1 MATKMNAATAKRVKA
16 LKINAKNEEEAREKL
31 LEILVENGIE
41 GMEEEETDT
50 LLDIAE
56 SFVEDD
62 NSGDDEE
69 QTEEEENDELAEE
82 VEEEEEEEKPK
93 KPAKKASKKVEEPE
107 EEEDD
112 EEEAE
117 EEEEDEDEGDEF
129 AEMDRTALKAYIKDN
144 ELDITVKKSMTDD
157 DIRDLIR
164 AEVGE
169 EEEED
174 EKPAPKSK
182 ASTKTAE
189 KAAPKK
195 EDKKAPAKSEKK
207 AEKKETKPAA
217 GKRGTKLDPKNNE
230 DDRKAFAPLKKL
242 FPESEYAYAWV
253 ASAGVTIKHKG
264 KNSQR
269 SMVLIENCSKQADGS
284 IKCNLYLLTF
294 TKQTEIL
301 DKAGIDYEPCWSG
314 APLIK
319 GITLDEALEIITD
332 LMEHITATVQKIDK
346 KLGENRKKMEENLD
360 KKKPAKKSTKV
371 EEPEEEEDEDDE
383 EEEEAPKKKTSKAAP
398 AKKAAKKVVEE
409 DDEEEEDDEDDEEE
423 DEAPA
428 PKKKAAS
435 KSAPAKK
442 TTKKK

>member
-69 QTEEEENDELAEE
+69 QTEKEENDELAEE
-82 VEEEEEEEKPK
+82 VEEEEEEKPK

-107 EEEDD
+107 EEEEDD
-112 EEEAE
+112 EEETE

-157 DIRDLIR
+157 DIREAIR

-169 EEEED
+169 DEDED

-195 EDKKAPAKSEKK
+195 EDKK

-409 DDEEEEDDEDDEEE
+409 DDEEEEDDDEEE

>member
-16 LKINAKNEEEAREKL
+16 LKINAKTEEEAREKL

-41 GMEEEETDT
+41 GMEEEDTDT
-50 LLDIAE
+50 ILDIAE
-56 SFVEDD
+56 SFVED
-62 NSGDDEE
+62 NEAGDDSEE
-69 QTEEEENDELAEE
+69 QSEEEENDELAEE
-82 VEEEEEEEKPK
+82 VEEEEEEKPK
-93 KPAKKASKKVEEPE
+93 KAAKPAKKASKKVEEPE

-112 EEEAE
+112 EEEDETEA
-117 EEEEDEDEGDEF
+117 EDEDEGDEF
-129 AEMDRTALKAYIKDN
+129 DEMDRSALKAYIKEN

-157 DIRDLIR
+157 DIRGLIR

-174 EKPAPKSK
+174 EKPAPKAK
-182 ASTKTAE
+182 ASTKAAE
-189 KAAPKK
+189 KPAPKK
-195 EDKKAPAKSEKK
+195 EDKKAPAK
-207 AEKKETKPAA
+207 ADKKEAKPA

-230 DDRKAFAPLKKL
+230 ADREPFDALKEL
-242 FPESEYAYAWV
+242 FPEDEYAYAWV

-294 TKQTEIL
+294 TKQTEVL
-301 DKAGIDYEPCWSG
+301 DKAGIEYEPCWSG

-319 GITLDEALEIITD
+319 GITLDEAVEIIES
-332 LMEHITATVQKIDK
+332 LMEQITATVQKIDK
-346 KLGENRKKMEENLD
+346 KLGENRKKMEASLD
-360 KKKPAKKSTKV
+360 KKSGKKAAKKV

-383 EEEEAPKKKTSKAAP
+383 EEEEAPKKKASKAAP
-398 AKKAAKKVVEE
+398 AKKAAKKAVEE
-409 DDEEEEDDEDDEEE
+409 DEEEDDEEEE

-435 KSAPAKK
+435 KAPVKK

>member
-82 VEEEEEEEKPK
+82 VEEEEKPK

-112 EEEAE
+112 
-117 EEEEDEDEGDEF
+117 DEDEGDEF
-129 AEMDRTALKAYIKDN
+129 DDMDRTALKAYIKDN

-157 DIRDLIR
+157 DIREAIR

-174 EKPAPKSK
+174 EKPAPKAK

-189 KAAPKK
+189 KAPKK
-195 EDKKAPAKSEKK
+195 EEKKAAAPAKKET
-207 AEKKETKPAA
+207 KKEVKPAA

-242 FPESEYAYAWV
+242 FPESECAYAWV

-294 TKQTEIL
+294 TKQTEVL

-319 GITLDEALEIITD
+319 GITLDEAIEIITD

-383 EEEEAPKKKTSKAAP
+383 EEEEAPKKKTSKSAP

-409 DDEEEEDDEDDEEE
+409 DDEEEEDDDEEE

>member
-16 LKINAKNEEEAREKL
+16 LGINVKTEEEAREKL
-31 LEILVENGIE
+31 LAILDENGIE
-41 GMEEEETDT
+41 EMEGEDTDT

-56 SFVEDD
+56 TFVDD
-62 NSGDDEE
+62 KGGDDDDS

-82 VEEEEEEEKPK
+82 VEEEEEDEKPK

-107 EEEDD
+107 EEEEDED
-112 EEEAE
+112 EEETE
-117 EEEEDEDEGDEF
+117 EEEEDEDEGDQF
-129 AEMDRTALKAYIKDN
+129 DEMDRSALKAYIKEN
-144 ELDITVKKSMTDD
+144 ELDITVKKSMSDD
-157 DIRDLIR
+157 DIREAIR

-174 EKPAPKSK
+174 EKPAPKAK

-189 KAAPKK
+189 KPAPKK
-195 EDKKAPAKSEKK
+195 EEKKAPAKSDKK
-207 AEKKETKPAA
+207 ADKKEAKPA

-269 SMVLIENCSKQADGS
+269 SMVLIENCSKHADGS

-294 TKQTEIL
+294 TKQTDIL

-319 GITLDEALEIITD
+319 GITLDEAIEIITD
-332 LMEHITATVQKIDK
+332 LMEHIMATVQKIDK
-346 KLGENRKKMEENLD
+346 KLGENRKKMEESLD
-360 KKKPAKKSTKV
+360 KNKPAKKAAKV

-383 EEEEAPKKKTSKAAP
+383 EEEEAPKKKTSKVAP
-398 AKKAAKKVVEE
+398 KKAAKKVVEE
-409 DDEEEEDDEDDEEE
+409 DEEEEEDDEEE

-428 PKKKAAS
+428 PKKKATS
-435 KSAPAKK
+435 KVPAKK

>member
-1 MATKMNAATAKRVKA
+1 MTTKLNATAAKRVKA
-16 LKINAKNEEEAREKL
+16 LNINAKTEEEAREKL

-41 GMEEEETDT
+41 GMEDEELDT

-56 SFVEDD
+56 SFVEND

-69 QTEEEENDELAEE
+69 QTEEEENDELAQE
-82 VEEEEEEEKPK
+82 VEEE
-93 KPAKKASKKVEEPE
+93 
-107 EEEDD
+107 

-157 DIRDLIR
+157 DISDLIR

-174 EKPAPKSK
+174 EKPEPKAK
-182 ASTKTAE
+182 ASTKAPE
-189 KAAPKK
+189 KPASKK
-195 EDKKAPAKSEKK
+195 DDEKAPAKSDKK
-207 AEKKETKPAA
+207 ADKKEAKPAA
-217 GKRGTKLDPKNNE
+217 GKRGAKLDPKNNE
-230 DDRKAFAPLKKL
+230 DDREVFDALKEL
-242 FPESEYAYAWV
+242 FPEDEYVYAWV

-294 TKQTEIL
+294 TKQTEVL
-301 DKAGIDYEPCWSG
+301 DEAGIDYEKCWSG

-319 GITLDEALEIITD
+319 GITLDEAVEIITG
-332 LMEHITATVQKIDK
+332 LMEQITATVKKIDK
-346 KLGENRKKMEENLD
+346 KLGDNRKKMEENLD
-360 KKKPAKKSTKV
+360 KKSPKAKKATAKV
-371 EEPEEEEDEDDE
+371 EDDE
-383 EEEEAPKKKTSKAAP
+383 EEEE
-398 AKKAAKKVVEE
+398 EE
-409 DDEEEEDDEDDEEE
+409 
-423 DEAPA
+423 
-428 PKKKAAS
+428 
-435 KSAPAKK
+435 
-442 TTKKK
+442 

>member
-82 VEEEEEEEKPK
+82 VEEEEEEKPK

-107 EEEDD
+107 EEEEDD
-112 EEEAE
+112 EEETE

-157 DIRDLIR
+157 DIRELIR

-294 TKQTEIL
+294 TKQTEVL

-319 GITLDEALEIITD
+319 GITLDEAIEIITD

-383 EEEEAPKKKTSKAAP
+383 EEEEAPKKKASKAAP

-409 DDEEEEDDEDDEEE
+409 DDEEEEEDDEEE

-435 KSAPAKK
+435 KSAHAKK

>member
-1 MATKMNAATAKRVKA
+1 MATKMSAATAKRVKA

-107 EEEDD
+107 EEEEDD
-112 EEEAE
+112 EEAE

-169 EEEED
+169 EVQNIVRY
-174 EKPAPKSK
+174 KYS
-182 ASTKTAE
+182 
-189 KAAPKK
+189 
-195 EDKKAPAKSEKK
+195 
-207 AEKKETKPAA
+207 
-217 GKRGTKLDPKNNE
+217 
-230 DDRKAFAPLKKL
+230 
-242 FPESEYAYAWV
+242 AW
-253 ASAGVTIKHKG
+253 
-264 KNSQR
+264 
-269 SMVLIENCSKQADGS
+269 C
-284 IKCNLYLLTF
+284 
-294 TKQTEIL
+294 
-301 DKAGIDYEPCWSG
+301 
-314 APLIK
+314 
-319 GITLDEALEIITD
+319 
-332 LMEHITATVQKIDK
+332 
-346 KLGENRKKMEENLD
+346 
-360 KKKPAKKSTKV
+360 
-371 EEPEEEEDEDDE
+371 
-383 EEEEAPKKKTSKAAP
+383 
-398 AKKAAKKVVEE
+398 
-409 DDEEEEDDEDDEEE
+409 
-423 DEAPA
+423 
-428 PKKKAAS
+428 
-435 KSAPAKK
+435 
-442 TTKKK
+442 

>member
-16 LKINAKNEEEAREKL
+16 LGINVKTEEEAREKL
-31 LEILVENGIE
+31 LAILDENGIE
-41 GMEEEETDT
+41 EMEGEDTDT

-56 SFVEDD
+56 TFVDD
-62 NSGDDEE
+62 KGGDDDDS

-82 VEEEEEEEKPK
+82 VEEEEEE
-93 KPAKKASKKVEEPE
+93 
-107 EEEDD
+107 
-112 EEEAE
+112 
-117 EEEEDEDEGDEF
+117 
-129 AEMDRTALKAYIKDN
+129 
-144 ELDITVKKSMTDD
+144 
-157 DIRDLIR
+157 
-164 AEVGE
+164 
-169 EEEED
+169 D
-174 EKPAPKSK
+174 EKPAPKAK
-182 ASTKTAE
+182 ASTKPAE

-195 EDKKAPAKSEKK
+195 EEKKAPAKSDKK
-207 AEKKETKPAA
+207 ADKKETKPAA

-253 ASAGVTIKHKG
+253 ASAGVTIKLKG

-294 TKQTEIL
+294 TKQTDIL

-319 GITLDEALEIITD
+319 GITLDEAIEIITD

-346 KLGENRKKMEENLD
+346 KLGENRKKMEESLD
-360 KKKPAKKSTKV
+360 KKKPAKKAAKV

-383 EEEEAPKKKTSKAAP
+383 EEEEAPKKKASKVAP
-398 AKKAAKKVVEE
+398 KKAAKKVVEE
-409 DDEEEEDDEDDEEE
+409 DDEEEEEDEDEEE

-428 PKKKAAS
+428 PKKKATS
-435 KSAPAKK
+435 KVPAKK